1 MLDGHNEHSLKLPFN
16 EENMIWIC
24 EQSYISVSQ
33 KICLTIARPQ
43 PQHGV
48 HVPRIIHGTLQSCM
62 ACTIAVTSAN
72 DFTGEQR
79 QLPCLCS
86 LCQQSEPCRPCHAAT
101 NEITG
106 TKIGCYNSASWG
118 VEAKHFTQQQFCTL
132 FSSVKICH
140 RPQNQP
146 QPPHQV
152 HCSHVIVDIRWLC
165 WLMLYVP
172 IQPSAEHWE

>member
-62 ACTIAVTSAN
+62 RACTIAVTSAN

-79 QLPCLCS
+79 QLQQRGNFPACVVYANNQS
-86 LCQQSEPCRPCHAAT
+86 LAGRPCHAAIT

-140 RPQNQP
+140 RPQT
-146 QPPHQV
+146 
-152 HCSHVIVDIRWLC
+152 SHNLHIRYTVA
-165 WLMLYVP
+165 M
-172 IQPSAEHWE
+172 